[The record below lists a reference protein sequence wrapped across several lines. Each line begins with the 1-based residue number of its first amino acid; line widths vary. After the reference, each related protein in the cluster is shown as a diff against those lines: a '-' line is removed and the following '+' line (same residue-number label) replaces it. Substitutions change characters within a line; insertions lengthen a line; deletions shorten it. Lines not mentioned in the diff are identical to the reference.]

1 MKETKSFQLVGQCGE
16 FLAGLELIRRGYQV
30 RIFGGT
36 FPGIDLLAIDKNSNQ
51 FPIQVKTIRK
61 GGAWQFNATKFI
73 RIRFAGKTQVVEGP
87 LKLGNINLINIFVKL
102 IDIDRYKA
110 EYFLIS
116 RRDLQN
122 ILIHN
127 YKRWLEIH
135 NGIRPKK
142 PESTH
147 CAIGTED
154 LEAYRDNWKILRK

>member
-1 MKETKSFQLVGQCGE
+1 MKGEKPYQLIGQAGE

-61 GGAWQFNATKFI
+61 GGAWQFNATKFMKI
-73 RIRFAGKTQVVEGP
+73 KFTGKTQTVERP
-87 LKLGNINLINIFVKL
+87 LKLGNLDFINIFVRL
-102 IDIDRYKA
+102 INLDKYQA
-110 EYFLIS
+110 EYFLL
-116 RRDLQN
+116 RKRDVQN
-122 ILIHN
+122 ILVRN
-127 YKRWLEIH
+127 YKHWLKIH

-147 CAIGTED
+147 CSIVTEN
-154 LEAYRDNWKILRK
+154 LEPYRDNWKNS